1 MWLQNYVH
9 INFHSACTVT
19 DNVLSLHAHTHTP
32 VSVTIRQG
40 FPVLAVPLP
49 SRNESCDFILRP
61 HLQTVG
67 DFINHVKA
75 EDGGVD
81 RYTFYLFILW
91 LFIVSNV
98 PCISSVV
105 VKRLIN
111 ASIHAETV

>member
-1 MWLQNYVH
+1 MWRSMSNDGALWLQLTCSPSMH
-9 INFHSACTVT
+9 T
-19 DNVLSLHAHTHTP
+19 HAHTHTHFSP

-81 RYTFYLFILW
+81 RYRSACT
-91 LFIVSNV
+91 
-98 PCISSVV
+98 
-105 VKRLIN
+105 
-111 ASIHAETV
+111 

>member
-1 MWLQNYVH
+1 MSWKPVH
-9 INFHSACTVT
+9 NCNLFFSP
-19 DNVLSLHAHTHTP
+19 NTHTCHIVGI

-67 DFINHVKA
+67 DFVNHVKA

-81 RYTFYLFILW
+81 RY
-91 LFIVSNV
+91 VH
-98 PCISSVV
+98 
-105 VKRLIN
+105 LI
-111 ASIHAETV
+111 ASFCGF